1 MSQETLE
8 LLVWVLGSVYLVT
21 IITLYLLY
29 HFSWKKIIKHHNELN
44 TRMQSSINKGILA
57 EEHAR
62 NLIKSMRKTIDIYEK
77 AICKEDTNPPVDK

>member
-44 TRMQSSINKGILA
+44 TRAQSSINKGLLA

-62 NLIKSMRKTIDIYEK
+62 NLVKSMRETIETYEV
-77 AICKEDTNPPVDK
+77 AICNNGTKRI

>member
-8 LLVWVLGSVYLVT
+8 LLVWILGSVYLVT

-29 HFSWKKIIKHHNELN
+29 HFSWKKIIKYHNELN
-44 TRMQSSINKGILA
+44 ARAQSSINKSILA

-62 NLIKSMRKTIDIYEK
+62 NLVKSMRKTIETYEV
-77 AICKEDTNPPVDK
+77 AICNNGNKRI

>member
-29 HFSWKKIIKHHNELN
+29 HFSWKKIIKHHAELN

-62 NLIKSMRKTIDIYEK
+62 NLVKSMRKTIETYEQ
-77 AICKEDTNPPVDK
+77 AIFKEDSTTPVDK

>member
-8 LLVWVLGSVYLVT
+8 LLLWGLGSVYLVT

-29 HFSWKKIIKHHNELN
+29 HFSWKKIIKYHNELN
-44 TRMQSSINKGILA
+44 TRAQSSINKGILA

-62 NLIKSMRKTIDIYEK
+62 NLVKSMRKTIETYEN
-77 AICKEDTNPPVDK
+77 AICKEDSTKPVDK

>member
-29 HFSWKKIIKHHNELN
+29 HFSWKKIIKHHAELN
-44 TRMQSSINKGILA
+44 TRAQTSINKGILA

-62 NLIKSMRKTIDIYEK
+62 NLVKSMRETIETYEV
-77 AICKEDTNPPVDK
+77 AICNNGTKRI

>member
-8 LLVWVLGSVYLVT
+8 LLLWGLGSVYLVT

-29 HFSWKKIIKHHNELN
+29 HFSWKKIIKHHTELN
-44 TRMQSSINKGILA
+44 ARAQSSINKSIVA

-62 NLIKSMRKTIDIYEK
+62 NLIKSMRKTIETYES
-77 AICKEDTNPPVDK
+77 AINNDGNKRI

>member
-8 LLVWVLGSVYLVT
+8 LLVCVLGSVYLVT

-44 TRMQSSINKGILA
+44 TRAQSSINKGLLA

-62 NLIKSMRKTIDIYEK
+62 NLVKSMRETIETYEV
-77 AICKEDTNPPVDK
+77 AICNNGTKRI

>member
-8 LLVWVLGSVYLVT
+8 LLVWILGSVYLVT

-44 TRMQSSINKGILA
+44 TRAQSSINKGLIA

-62 NLIKSMRKTIDIYEK
+62 NLVKSMRETIEKYEV
-77 AICKEDTNPPVDK
+77 AICNNGTKRI

>member
-1 MSQETLE
+1 MSAETLE
-8 LLVWVLGSVYLVT
+8 LLLWILGGVYLVT
-21 IITLYLLY
+21 IIGAYMLY
-29 HFSWKKIIKHHNELN
+29 HFSWKHVIRHHEELN
-44 TRMQSSINKGILA
+44 SRAQSSINKGILA

>member
-1 MSQETLE
+1 MSQETPE

-29 HFSWKKIIKHHNELN
+29 HFSWKKIIKHHAELN
-44 TRMQSSINKGILA
+44 TRAQSSINKGILA

-62 NLIKSMRKTIDIYEK
+62 NLIKSMRNTIDTYEK
-77 AICKEDTNPPVDK
+77 AIFKEDEKEPVDK

>member
-8 LLVWVLGSVYLVT
+8 LLVWVLGSIYLVT

-29 HFSWKKIIKHHNELN
+29 HFSWKKIIKYHNELN
-44 TRMQSSINKGILA
+44 TRAQSSINKGILA

-62 NLIKSMRKTIDIYEK
+62 NLVKSMRKTIETYEN
-77 AICKEDTNPPVDK
+77 AICKEDSTKPVDK

>member
-8 LLVWVLGSVYLVT
+8 LLLWGLGSVYLVT

-29 HFSWKKIIKHHNELN
+29 HFSWKKIIKYHNELN
-44 TRMQSSINKGILA
+44 ARAQSSINKGILA

-62 NLIKSMRKTIDIYEK
+62 NLVKSMRETIETYET
-77 AICKEDTNPPVDK
+77 AICNNGTKRI

>member
-29 HFSWKKIIKHHNELN
+29 HFSWKKIIKHHAELN
-44 TRMQSSINKGILA
+44 TRAQSSINKGILA

-62 NLIKSMRKTIDIYEK
+62 NLIKSMRKTIDTYEK
-77 AICKEDTNPPVDK
+77 AIFKEDEKEPVDK

>member
-8 LLVWVLGSVYLVT
+8 LLLWGLGSVYLVT
-21 IITLYLLY
+21 IVTLYLLY

-62 NLIKSMRKTIDIYEK
+62 NLVKSMRKTIETYEQ
-77 AICKEDTNPPVDK
+77 AICKEDSTKPVDK